1 MGGSA
6 AAYCGHGWTGRLRFT
21 TVPSYILH
29 LNSLSFADLDCISF
43 LSGMPLLFFFRSSE
57 EVFNEFLSLKTSS
70 ELQNGGEKRGLLFR
84 SSNHQK
90 QFAKLACV
98 FSRVA
103 RVI

>member
-43 LSGMPLLFFFRSSE
+43 LSGMPLYI
-57 EVFNEFLSLKTSS
+57 
-70 ELQNGGEKRGLLFR
+70 LLF
-84 SSNHQK
+84 SCLVELFVIEFNDKNYHQTTK
-90 QFAKLACV
+90 K
-98 FSRVA
+98 R
-103 RVI
+103 

>member
-43 LSGMPLLFFFRSSE
+43 LSGMPLIYFFSRVWSS
-57 EVFNEFLSLKTSS
+57 FLSLNSMTKTTTKLRKS
-70 ELQNGGEKRGLLFR
+70 GEEKGLWFR
-84 SSNHQK
+84 SNNNQK
-90 QFAKLACV
+90 HD
-98 FSRVA
+98 
-103 RVI
+103 